1 MDPLSRDENYPRQLT
16 PEMWREIKS
25 APPEVIA
32 EMQDDL
38 KHGNTYYTG
47 VETGKG
53 VLLFG
58 RDYVGNRQYGDF
70 MATNI
75 EKRFFEPDFEEKYL
89 NVYELRGWPSLMEGK
104 VNRCC
109 DDYGCL
115 LPLEKIPADAFVDK
129 SAIRNLLH
137 LGAFNLGSFGSLLVH
152 LVSDGNAGTRTY
164 CSTYRS
170 SNGCPLAFT
179 YQSADN
185 GTCCCTGATADY
197 STFGLVVHCAATA
210 QQQCAAQK

>member
-1 MDPLSRDENYPRQLT
+1 M
-16 PEMWREIKS
+16 
-25 APPEVIA
+25 A
-32 EMQDDL
+32 DDGDIGCRVFL
-38 KHGNTYYTG
+38 QNLCEFAQGSLCLVAQCCG
-47 VETGKG
+47 VEAEKNTCRKG
-53 VLLFG
+53 YF
-58 RDYVGNRQYGDF
+58 DSWQAVG
-70 MATNI
+70 
-75 EKRFFEPDFEEKYL
+75 
-89 NVYELRGWPSLMEGK
+89 
-104 VNRCC
+104 
-109 DDYGCL
+109 
-115 LPLEKIPADAFVDK
+115 
-129 SAIRNLLH
+129 IRHLLH